1 MNSNT
6 KEKVMKKNAAILP
19 FLIAVALCCSL
30 PCRAAEVTFPTPSY
44 GGAELAK
51 VKEWEKTWVGKK
63 VTTENVDQV
72 KEFLH
77 EAVYK
82 AMKDP
87 SIFGA
92 KSLWFDIVPY
102 RPYDVSKGLID
113 ATKKYAPAGKL
124 DEKENLVG
132 YGDVAGYPF
141 PQPKTGI
148 EMAWNFDS
156 NTRGDSNYLFHG
168 GTVVDCRT
176 GHEREAGHLRWELS
190 WLGRYDVPPIPRM
203 PNSENT
209 RDIARSFFQR
219 HTAPADFVDTTMLEI
234 RYKDNREEDLW
245 VYTAM
250 FRRVRRYATSQ
261 RTDTIDGTD
270 MIYDDQEGWYTHPT
284 RNTYTAKGRAEL
296 LVARHQ
302 DPKNVQRDHGQGF
315 WNGFQRERV
324 NNWVVEVINKDKDY
338 IYSKQIWYLDPETW
352 QMNFKV
358 VYNRQG
364 ELWKMYEITYNEQPS
379 YGGGKTSIPS
389 AEHIVD
395 FIRRHGSP
403 GNRDIKG
410 VGINIP
416 LKQFTTRALQ
426 EKSY

>member
-1 MNSNT
+1 MIQRTALLSC
-6 KEKVMKKNAAILP
+6 L
-19 FLIAVALCCSL
+19 LIIAFCSSL
-30 PCRAAEVTFPTPSY
+30 PCRAAEVKFPTPSY
-44 GGAELAK
+44 EGAELAK
-51 VKEWEKTWVGKK
+51 VKEWEKTWAGKK

-72 KEFLH
+72 KDFLH
-77 EAVYK
+77 EAVYN

-87 SIFGA
+87 ALLGA
-92 KSLWFDIVPY
+92 KSIWFDIVPY
-102 RPYDVSKGLID
+102 RPYEPSKGLIA
-113 ATKKYAPAGKL
+113 ATLKHAPTAKL
-124 DEKENLVG
+124 DDKENLVG

-156 NTRGDSNYLFHG
+156 NTRGDSSYLFHG

-176 GHEREAGHLRWELS
+176 GNEREAGHLRWELS
-190 WLGRYDVPPIPRM
+190 WLGRYDVPPIPKI
-203 PNSENT
+203 PEKENS
-209 RDIARSFFQR
+209 RGIARSFFQR
-219 HTAPADFVDTTMLEI
+219 HTAPVDFVDTTMLEL
-234 RYKDNREEDLW
+234 RYKDDREEDLW

-284 RNTYTAKGRAEL
+284 RNTYTAKGRADL

-302 DPKNVQRDHGQGF
+302 DPKNVQRERGQGF
-315 WNGFQRERV
+315 WNGLQRERV
-324 NNWVVEVINKDKDY
+324 NNWVVEVVSKDPSY

-358 VYNRQG
+358 MYNRQG
-364 ELWKMYEITYNEQPS
+364 QLWKMYEITYNEV
-379 YGGGKTSIPS
+379 PS
-389 AEHIVD
+389 AAGCKTAMPSSEHIVD

-403 GNRDIKG
+403 GNREIRG
-410 VGINIP
+410 VGITIP

-426 EKSY
+426 EATY